1 MKETQF
7 IQQNKEK
14 WTEFEK
20 ILGESVKDPEKL
32 HDVFIQTTDDL
43 SHARTFYPSRSV
55 RAYLNGVAQVI
66 FSDIYKQKKSPFN
79 KLRYFFTD
87 ELPQVIYQSRWSFF
101 WAVMFFILSF
111 AIGYFSSAKDPEF
124 SRTILG
130 DSYVNMTAENIK
142 SGDPMKVYKES
153 GRFDMTFGIM
163 VNNMWV
169 TLMYFILGI
178 FAGIGSVAFMMY
190 NGIMLGAFLQY
201 FAQNNLLKEAN
212 LTVWMHGTLEIS
224 AIVIGTAAGITMGR
238 GLLFPGTYSRLQAF
252 QMSARKAIKIMVGVM
267 VMLFFAALIEGNLT
281 RHTELGDTFRG
292 VFIALN
298 LAIILFYFGW
308 YPFYKAK
315 KGFKTPLREA
325 QLPPDNDLSIEFYKI
340 KNSGEIFSDTFL
352 FFKRNIRIY
361 LGVAIAVSVIFVLT
375 AFGLSSENPN
385 GTFKLESNIFSQITV
400 IIQFFSNP
408 KITFLPFINGLVY
421 AILAFIVYKKLLY
434 SEAIHESVDLSKY
447 MEKRFDR
454 MGFFKIW
461 VVSTLVMWLVAS
473 SDVYMLLF
481 FFVLL
486 PFVGLWFMLMYRD
499 GLGVLEGI
507 KHTWWLMGSGVALCF
522 GVHFIMFI
530 LMYLFFSAFN
540 SALMYFYMMIV
551 GWNLSFFSQ
560 TQLDQLVVIMT
571 AFIAFFIIALNFM
584 LFYTAY
590 GFLFYSLLE
599 INEANS
605 LISKIKQIGMSKKIQ
620 GMARE

>member
-7 IQQNKEK
+7 IRQNKDK
-14 WTEFEK
+14 WTEFEQIIHDSHK
-20 ILGESVKDPEKL
+20 EPEKL
-32 HDVFIQTTDDL
+32 HDVFIQVTDDL
-43 SHARTFYPSRSV
+43 SYARTFYPSRSV
-55 RAYLNGVAQVI
+55 RAYLNGLAQAI
-66 FSDIYKQKKSPFN
+66 FTDLYKQKKSPLS
-79 KLRYFFTD
+79 KIRYFFTD

-101 WAVMFFILSF
+101 WALAFFVLSF
-111 AIGYFSSAKDPEF
+111 AIGYFSSIKDPEF
-124 SRTILG
+124 VRTILG

-292 VFIALN
+292 IFIALN
-298 LAIILFYFGW
+298 LGIILFYFGW

-315 KGFKTPLREA
+315 KGFKAPLKEA
-325 QLPPDNDLSIEFYKI
+325 QLPPDNIHSFNFYKI

-352 FFKRNIRIY
+352 FFKRHLKTY
-361 LGVAIAVSVIFVLT
+361 LWLSTGASLLFCVIAFVASD
-375 AFGLSSENPN
+375 SSADE
-385 GTFKLESNIFSQITV
+385 TFKLEANIFQQAEV
-400 IIQFFSNP
+400 VLQ
-408 KITFLPFINGLVY
+408 LFINEKIPILPLLNGLIF
-421 AILAFIVYKKLLY
+421 AILTYIIYRKLLFE
-434 SEAIHESVDLSKY
+434 EAEESYTLLSDYNNKSFHY
-447 MEKRFDR
+447 NAFL
-454 MGFFKIW
+454 KIW
-461 VVSTLVMWLVAS
+461 AVSTVFMGIVSLAGFYLA
-473 SDVYMLLF
+473 LLF
-481 FFVLL
+481 FVVL
-486 PFVGLWFMLMYRD
+486 PFLGLWLMLIYRD
-499 GLGVLEGI
+499 KLGVFESI
-507 KHTWWLMGSGVALCF
+507 KHAWWLMGSSTALSF
-522 GVHFIMFI
+522 GTHYIMLI
-530 LMYLFFSAFN
+530 LLYLFFSASG
-540 SALMYFYMMIV
+540 SAFLYLYMVIV
-551 GWNLSFFSQ
+551 GWNLTFQAQSN
-560 TQLDQLVVIMT
+560 LDQIIVYLT
-571 AFIAFFIIALNFM
+571 TFITYFALALNM
-584 LFYTAY
+584 LLLYTSY
-590 GFLFYSLLE
+590 GFLYYSLLE

-605 LISKIKQIGMSKKIQ
+605 LLFKIKQIGMSRKIQ
-620 GMARE
+620 GLARE